1 MVKFGYFYAR
11 DSLNTFLSGL
21 FLLFYSCYPFVLKS
35 MEEIFII
42 LKNREKQNQALREFV
57 AHLITNQG
65 STYLGCVST
74 TQLQQ
79 KKP

>member
-1 MVKFGYFYAR
+1 
-11 DSLNTFLSGL
+11 
-21 FLLFYSCYPFVLKS
+21 

-42 LKNREKQNQALREFV
+42 LKNREKKNQALREFF